1 MTLPMLAKTEEGKEG
16 KGAQKAN
23 TGTKEWKK
31 EYGHWFRQSCGQ
43 QEAWC
48 GVGMARQQFKK
59 DMEGVE
65 WGGREQER
73 RMVRTCG
80 PMM

>member
-23 TGTKEWKK
+23 TR
-31 EYGHWFRQSCGQ
+31 HWFRQCCGQ

-48 GVGMARQQFKK
+48 GVGMARQQFKMIWK
-59 DMEGVE
+59 GWNGEEENKREE
-65 WGGREQER
+65 WCER
-73 RMVRTCG
+73 VG
-80 PMM
+80 P

>member
-23 TGTKEWKK
+23 TK
-31 EYGHWFRQSCGQ
+31 HWFRQCCGQ